1 MNHPPLLGQA
11 FNLLDLQEQ
20 QRLTQKIVET
30 IPDIVYL
37 YDLVNACCL
46 FVNHQITEALGYF
59 VAQIQGMGKEDF
71 LQLVHPEDLDKI
83 LDHFGRYPDAI
94 EGQILE
100 LEFRLRHVQGGWRWM
115 ASRETLF
122 TRAIDGRPQ
131 QILGIAQD
139 ITKRKQAE
147 AALRDYEEHQRQELT
162 LRNAV
167 LEEAKWAA
175 ESANQAKSDF
185 LATMSHEIRTPMNA
199 VIGMTE
205 LLLDTPLTP
214 QQKDFVETIHT
225 SGEALLT
232 IINDILDFSKIE
244 AGKLDLE
251 ARPLNLRTCIEGV
264 LDLLASRAREK
275 NLELAYYMDD
285 AVPTQMMG
293 DITRLRQIL
302 VNLVGNAVKFTE
314 SGEVTISVQARS
326 LGTPKA
332 VHPEECDPD
341 FQEQG
346 ELPTYAVRF
355 AVKDT
360 GIGIPSDRL
369 NRLFQPFSQVNPA
382 MNRQHGGT
390 GLGLVISQR
399 LSEMMGGR
407 IWVDSEPNQGSTFNF
422 SIATQAIPSST
433 LPINWN
439 LAPLTGQ
446 RLVIV
451 DDNPISRQNLALQ
464 AQRWGM
470 AVQTYGS
477 GLELLQEVQRG
488 MGFDLAIVDSQ
499 MPEIDGLPLVNL
511 LRTQI
516 QQLSGP
522 NQTSSLQVRSGSDH
536 ETSESRLQVTP
547 VILLVPLQS
556 NLDADYLA
564 NQAIFTL
571 SKPVKHSQF
580 YNLLINLVSDK
591 TLLSPP
597 PVSPQH
603 PSRDMTVEPLS
614 TPTPAAKLGDK
625 NPLRILVAE
634 DNIVNQKVIVKLL
647 QRLGYDADIAI
658 NGLEVL
664 SRLTQSTYDVV
675 LMDVQMPDMDG
686 VTATQK
692 ICQQHSLGQRPRIIA
707 VTASAMQGDREECLA
722 AGMDDYLTKPI
733 ILENLQQALG
743 RCDRKPR

>member
-302 VNLVGNAVKFTE
+302 V
-314 SGEVTISVQARS
+314 
-326 LGTPKA
+326 
-332 VHPEECDPD
+332 
-341 FQEQG
+341 
-346 ELPTYAVRF
+346 
-355 AVKDT
+355 
-360 GIGIPSDRL
+360 
-369 NRLFQPFSQVNPA
+369 
-382 MNRQHGGT
+382 
-390 GLGLVISQR
+390 
-399 LSEMMGGR
+399 
-407 IWVDSEPNQGSTFNF
+407 
-422 SIATQAIPSST
+422 
-433 LPINWN
+433 
-439 LAPLTGQ
+439 
-446 RLVIV
+446 
-451 DDNPISRQNLALQ
+451 
-464 AQRWGM
+464 
-470 AVQTYGS
+470 
-477 GLELLQEVQRG
+477 
-488 MGFDLAIVDSQ
+488 
-499 MPEIDGLPLVNL
+499 
-511 LRTQI
+511 
-516 QQLSGP
+516 
-522 NQTSSLQVRSGSDH
+522 
-536 ETSESRLQVTP
+536 
-547 VILLVPLQS
+547 
-556 NLDADYLA
+556 
-564 NQAIFTL
+564 
-571 SKPVKHSQF
+571 
-580 YNLLINLVSDK
+580 
-591 TLLSPP
+591 
-597 PVSPQH
+597 
-603 PSRDMTVEPLS
+603 
-614 TPTPAAKLGDK
+614 
-625 NPLRILVAE
+625 
-634 DNIVNQKVIVKLL
+634 
-647 QRLGYDADIAI
+647 
-658 NGLEVL
+658 
-664 SRLTQSTYDVV
+664 
-675 LMDVQMPDMDG
+675 
-686 VTATQK
+686 
-692 ICQQHSLGQRPRIIA
+692 
-707 VTASAMQGDREECLA
+707 
-722 AGMDDYLTKPI
+722 
-733 ILENLQQALG
+733 
-743 RCDRKPR
+743 